1 MNTNAI
7 PYWDVLV
14 SWDAKLAGA
23 PSGLLVF
30 ALCIA
35 FGYVWKAIKI
45 CPNRFTPLAVMLAGA
60 VLHPALTY
68 AAGQAGPVWVRSAVV
83 GFIIGF
89 LAWMFHRVLLKRIE
103 DKFGV
108 KLEDDSDPQAFVKPV
123 EPKDPYDPNKK
134 D

>member
-35 FGYVWKAIKI
+35 IGYVWKATRI
-45 CPNRFTPLAVMLAGA
+45 CPNRFTPLAVMVFGLLANLGLNWKQPDRLRFA
-60 VLHPALTY
+60 IIGL
-68 AAGQAGPVWVRSAVV
+68 
-83 GFIIGF
+83 IIGF
-89 LAWMFHRVLLKRIE
+89 LAWMFHRLLLKRLE

-108 KLEDDSDPQAFVKPV
+108 KLEDDSDPQAFVKPA
-123 EPKDPYDPNKK
+123 EPKDQYDPNKK